1 MIDWII
7 FAVLIIIFL
16 VIDLFAFGKDSKIP
30 IDKAIKF
37 SIIWI
42 LVALAFNVYIFLT
55 YGEEKSLE
63 YLTAYLM
70 EKSLSLDNLFVF
82 LAIFNYFSIPKEYR
96 RKILFYGV
104 LGAIILRLIF
114 IFLGIEIIKTF
125 HFLIYIFG
133 IILIYSGYKIATKKD
148 EDKPKFIEILPQK
161 LPFVNKMVF
170 IYKNDGKTYFG
181 ILSIAL
187 LSIEI
192 SDIIF
197 AIDSIPAVLAITRDP
212 LIVYSSNIFAI
223 LGLRS
228 LYFVLEKLMISLK
241 YLKYGL
247 SIMLVFIGIKMLISD
262 FYKIPTIVTF
272 LILLLSIAMSILYS
286 VIKK

>member
-1 MIDWII
+1 MLDWII
-7 FAVLIIIFL
+7 FAALIIIFL
-16 VIDLFAFGKDSKIP
+16 VIDLFAFGKDSQIP

-148 EDKPKFIEILPQK
+148 DDKPKFIETLPQK

-197 AIDSIPAVLAITRDP
+197 AIDSIPAVLAITTDP

-272 LILLLSIAMSILYS
+272 LILLLSIGMSILYS

>member
-7 FAVLIIIFL
+7 FAALIIIFL
-16 VIDLFAFGKDSKIP
+16 AIDLFSFGKDSKIP

-82 LAIFNYFSIPKEYR
+82 LAIFNYFSIPQEYR

-148 EDKPKFIEILPQK
+148 EDKPKFIEMLPQK

-181 ILSIAL
+181 ILSIVL

-262 FYKIPTIVTF
+262 FYKIPTIVIF
-272 LILLLSIAMSILYS
+272 LILLLSIGMSILYS

>member
-7 FAVLIIIFL
+7 FAALIIIFL

-82 LAIFNYFSIPKEYR
+82 LAIFNYFSIPQEYR

-148 EDKPKFIEILPQK
+148 EDRPKFIEMLPQK

-272 LILLLSIAMSILYS
+272 LILLLSIGMSILYS